1 MFQKKRN
8 SKKMFLVD
16 MFSTKI
22 RGGKAF
28 DAERKI
34 HKLKKRISKLKEIK
48 NKSKPI
54 TPIMLIKKLT
64 DNVNQTESEK
74 YGYNPNYIEQ
84 KSLLNEKFRIYL
96 ILNELKNQ
104 SKLQKDSI
112 NTIKNYIGVKER
124 N

>member
-1 MFQKKRN
+1 
-8 SKKMFLVD
+8 
-16 MFSTKI
+16 
-22 RGGKAF
+22 
-28 DAERKI
+28 
-34 HKLKKRISKLKEIK
+34 
-48 NKSKPI
+48 
-54 TPIMLIKKLT
+54 MLIKKLT

-74 YGYNPNYIEQ
+74 YGYNPNYIEK

>member
-1 MFQKKRN
+1 M
-8 SKKMFLVD
+8 LVD

-28 DAERKI
+28 GAEQKI

-54 TPIMLIKKLT
+54 KPIMLIKKLT
-64 DNVNQTESEK
+64 DNVNQTEGEK
-74 YGYNPNYIEQ
+74 YGYSPNYVEQ

-104 SKLQKDSI
+104 SKWQKDSI